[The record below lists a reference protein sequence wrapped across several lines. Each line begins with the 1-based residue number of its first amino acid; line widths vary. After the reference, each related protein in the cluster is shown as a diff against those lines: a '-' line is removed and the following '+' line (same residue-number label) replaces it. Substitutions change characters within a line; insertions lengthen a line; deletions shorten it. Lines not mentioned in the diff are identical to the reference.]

1 MKLNFKSIIFAC
13 FAMFVFLSC
22 GKDDK
27 DPNEKVNDQITAN
40 SWSVKSFTADGV
52 EQMGFGLNS
61 YDMTYSKEDSNAGT
75 TRWTL
80 INTAGQA
87 QKFESKYTIRNQGTE
102 LDVEGDIFEI
112 SIKDNKL
119 SMNGS
124 VGTVK
129 WIIDARK

>member
-1 MKLNFKSIIFAC
+1 MKLNLKSIIFAC
-13 FAMFVFLSC
+13 LAMFVFLSC

-27 DPNEKVNDQITAN
+27 DPNEKVNDQISAN
-40 SWSVKSFTADGV
+40 SWNVKSFTADGV
-52 EQMGFGLNS
+52 EQMGFVLNS
-61 YDMTYSKEDSNAGT
+61 YEMNYSKEDSNAGT

-87 QKFESKYTIRNQGTE
+87 QKFESKYTIRNQGKE
-102 LDVEGDIFEI
+102 LDLDGDVFEI

-124 VGTVK
+124 IGTVK